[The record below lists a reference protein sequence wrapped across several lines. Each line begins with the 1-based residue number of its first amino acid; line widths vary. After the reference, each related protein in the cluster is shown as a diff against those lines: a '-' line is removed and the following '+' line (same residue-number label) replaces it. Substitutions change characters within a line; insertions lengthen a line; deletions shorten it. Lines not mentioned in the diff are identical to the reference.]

1 MMLLENIRMA
11 VTSLLANKSRALLTM
26 LGIIIGI
33 ASVIAIMT
41 VGNSLT
47 ASVSTSMQTLG
58 ANNVTVTIDPRK
70 EVEGETEPR
79 LDGVEFG
86 ELNRVRAITEN
97 DYITD
102 EMIIS
107 LKKKFGDKIA
117 AISATED
124 LGAVTVKEGAKSA
137 DLIVM
142 GVSQGYFTAN
152 DINLLAGRLIN
163 AEEAA
168 NAKNVVIVSDEF
180 VEDLW
185 GIDKNYEEALGKS
198 FIMKRGQDIQVTIV
212 GVYEKQ
218 MGDMEQLE
226 MLMGIQMVG
235 TKCYMPLT
243 AVKDINHTEN
253 YRSIDVVTS
262 VDANSNDLA
271 KEIENYLKGF
281 YRDNKYYTVMAFS
294 MSSMVS
300 MMGDL
305 MNTITLAISIIAGIA
320 LLVGGIGVMNIM
332 LVSITE
338 RTREIGTRKA
348 LGATNG
354 SIRTQFII
362 ESMIMCLIGGAIGV
376 ALGVAAGSF
385 AADLLGYQASPSLGS
400 ILGSLVFSLGIGLFF
415 GYYPANKAAKMN
427 PIDALR
433 YE

>member
-1 MMLLENIRMA
+1 MTMLIENIRMA

-47 ASVSTSMQTLG
+47 VSVSTSMQSLG
-58 ANNVTVTIDPRK
+58 ANNVTVNVVKRDD
-70 EVEGETEPR
+70 ETAENTN
-79 LDGVEFG
+79 GVIFG
-86 ELNRVRAITEN
+86 ELTHSRTMNES
-97 DYITD
+97 DYITN
-102 EMIIS
+102 EMIQS
-107 LKKKFGDKIA
+107 LMAKFDNSID
-117 AISATED
+117 AISVTESVGSSTIKD
-124 LGAVTVKEGAKSA
+124 KNKEA
-137 DLIVM
+137 DINIM
-142 GVSQGYFTAN
+142 GISQGYFIAN
-152 DINLLAGRLIN
+152 DITILAGRLISD
-163 AEEAA
+163 EEAY
-168 NAKNVVIVSDEF
+168 NHKNVSVVSDEF
-180 VEDLW
+180 VRDLYNTE
-185 GIDKNYEEALGKS
+185 NYNEVLGYT
-198 FIMKRGQDIQVTIV
+198 FTMEVNNQNIQSTII

-218 MGDMEQLE
+218 MGDMEQME
-226 MLMGIQMVG
+226 ILMGITSSG
-235 TKCYMPLT
+235 TNCYIPLT
-243 AVKDINHTEN
+243 AAQDINHSEN
-253 YRSIDVVTS
+253 YKSISVVTS
-262 VDANSNDLA
+262 TDTNSDDLANS
-271 KEIENYLKGF
+271 IENYLKGF
-281 YRDNKYYTVMAFS
+281 YRSNKYFTVSAYS

-300 MMGDL
+300 IMGDM

-348 LGATNG
+348 LGATNS

-376 ALGVAAGSF
+376 ILGVCMGLLGAK
-385 AADLLGYQASPSLGS
+385 LLGYDAVPSISS